1 MKTLSNTVGTR
12 INFFDTVE
20 TPTVTVFNEL
30 FPECPIKNKCPLAL
44 VTIGSPESN
53 NCRSITVGD
62 ETIKHKMYSDI
73 LYTLDRE
80 EYRIDE
86 TEVELESING
96 VTL

>member
-1 MKTLSNTVGTR
+1 MKTLSNTVGDR
-12 INFFDTVE
+12 INFFDGVE

-44 VTIGSPESN
+44 VEILGVESN
-53 NCRSITVGD
+53 NCRSILVGE

-80 EYRIDE
+80 EYRLDE
-86 TEVELESING
+86 TEVELNEING
-96 VTL
+96 VPV